1 MAVTPD
7 ALAGLQAAEDKWRS
21 RWPEWEVIET
31 FIPSAQRTLAWAWF
45 AWLDELAVAAWS
57 GSEPAPG
64 MAKLAW
70 WQEEL
75 RGWAKGARRHPLGM
89 TLQSLKVDWSGI
101 ADEMGALRTRDPGRE
116 GQVDTLL
123 QTLEGFAN
131 KVAEAE
137 QQVLG
142 GDSVVAPARL
152 LRSMLVSA
160 GVAPASKAGTGAQD
174 GSRARRLLDNVC
186 DLRAGAQGR
195 SIGRFVLLWSSWRAA
210 RSG

>member
-7 ALAGLQAAEDKWRS
+7 TRAGLQAAEDKWRS
-21 RWPEWEVIET
+21 RWPEWELIET
-31 FIPSAQRTLAWAWF
+31 FIPSEQRTLAWAWF
-45 AWLDELAVAAWS
+45 AWLDELATAAWS

-75 RGWAKGARRHPLGM
+75 RGWAKGARRHPLGIA
-89 TLQSLKVDWSGI
+89 LQPLKVDWSGI
-101 ADEMGALRTRDPGRE
+101 ADEMGALRAHDAGRA
-116 GQVDTLL
+116 GQIDALS
-123 QTLEGFAN
+123 QSLEGFAQ

-142 GDSVVAPARL
+142 GTTVVPQTRL
-152 LRSMLVSA
+152 LRSMLVTA
-160 GVAPASKAGTGAQD
+160 GVPLTSKTGVGARN
-174 GSRARRLLDNVC
+174 GARARRLLDNAC
-186 DLRAGAQGR
+186 DLRVGAQGR

-210 RSG
+210 RNG